1 MSFGKRAAQTATD
14 PWLALISVFG
24 GGVAWA
30 VGLSAAA
37 PVAVAAGM
45 YAAGVAIGGL
55 IGRSDKPGEAQ
66 LPRLAK
72 GTNQAKMV
80 SVLEHY
86 VTELG
91 RLRGGPLPDEIVD
104 AAIEARVSA
113 ESAQL
118 AALRVAGAVD
128 GLDSALSRVG
138 PVSGSKEVRASV
150 QRMTDRRKA
159 LLGRLQG
166 IVDEVAEVYTKL
178 LETSATLSSLDVGHD
193 ARSEV
198 EQVNASLD
206 SLRQSLAELDRQP
219 EL

>member
-91 RLRGGPLPDEIVD
+91 RLRG
-104 AAIEARVSA
+104 ARFPT
-113 ESAQL
+113 
-118 AALRVAGAVD
+118 R
-128 GLDSALSRVG
+128 
-138 PVSGSKEVRASV
+138 
-150 QRMTDRRKA
+150 
-159 LLGRLQG
+159 
-166 IVDEVAEVYTKL
+166 
-178 LETSATLSSLDVGHD
+178 SSM
-193 ARSEV
+193 
-198 EQVNASLD
+198 
-206 SLRQSLAELDRQP
+206 RQSKLGSRLKVPSWRRCGSPVLSTAWIRRCRGSGRSRAARRCEPRCSG
-219 EL
+219 